1 MQTRVF
7 STWPCFKPPGW
18 MTLRSSCLC
27 RQMPANCIKKD
38 ASPSEVQRLLTC
50 EPHGHVEIASA
61 FPSNHNLR
69 LRFGVDACMW
79 QHTRKAVKDLAI
91 IMQKHNHSSCCKSF
105 TAFTTAAHSIKMSL
119 ISSVVPLQ
127 LIMCPSSAAWI
138 SCSCL
143 CNFLKWPFSF
153 GCVCK

>member
-7 STWPCFKPPGW
+7 STWPRFRPPDE

-27 RQMPANCIKKD
+27 RQMQANCIKKD
-38 ASPSEVQRLLTC
+38 AITSEVQRLLTC
-50 EPHGHVEIASA
+50 EPHGHVEIAIA

-79 QHTRKAVKDLAI
+79 QYTRKAVKDLAR
-91 IMQKHNHSSCCKSF
+91 IMQKHSHSSFCKSF
-105 TAFTTAAHSIKMSL
+105 TAFTTAAHSSKMSL

-127 LIMCPSSAAWI
+127 LIMCESSAAWI

-143 CNFLKWPFSF
+143 CNFLKLLFSF
-153 GCVCK
+153 GCACK

>member
-7 STWPCFKPPGW
+7 STWPCFKPPGG

-79 QHTRKAVKDLAI
+79 QHTRKAVKDLAR
-91 IMQKHNHSSCCKSF
+91 IMQKHNHSSFCKSF
-105 TAFTTAAHSIKMSL
+105 TAFTTAAHSSKMSL

-127 LIMCPSSAAWI
+127 LIMCESSAAWI

-143 CNFLKWPFSF
+143 CNCLKLPFCF
-153 GCVCK
+153 GCACK

>member
-153 GCVCK
+153 GCACK

>member
-143 CNFLKWPFSF
+143 CNFLKLPFSF